1 MRIVHRLLWTQ
12 ILYVKILYN
21 NIQRRVV
28 TSCSIR
34 CSGKDDGMNVCCCSY
49 RSSMWRTTTGAEH
62 WRSHRLTQSHWQTS
76 AQHCHCRYANN
87 RACFRGQPRPYPK
100 GEGPALPNFG
110 VPFNLCV
117 HPLTQNY
124 RIWRGNTYGA
134 SGVGSKFRKIFD
146 VPLTFLLCPHI
157 MGGGER
163 LFVTDWETIEV
174 VKSGEGQ

>member
-1 MRIVHRLLWTQ
+1 MSAAAATGAACDALLQAQSTGVLIDWPSRTDKHQHNTVIVATL
-12 ILYVKILYN
+12 
-21 NIQRRVV
+21 
-28 TSCSIR
+28 
-34 CSGKDDGMNVCCCSY
+34 
-49 RSSMWRTTTGAEH
+49 TTG
-62 WRSHRLTQSHWQTS
+62 LIV
-76 AQHCHCRYANN
+76 
-87 RACFRGQPRPYPK
+87 FRGQPRPYPK

-157 MGGGER
+157 
-163 LFVTDWETIEV
+163 
-174 VKSGEGQ
+174 